1 MEINHNLAEVLN
13 DLIRINNDRIEG
25 YQKAIEDA
33 GDSDID
39 LKVIFSRMIDESRQY
54 ISQLSH
60 EVFKLGQEPASG
72 STTVSGKIY
81 RAWMDI
87 KSKLAGTDRLSLL
100 ELCENGEYAA
110 QKAYQQAL
118 ISDETLSIDIRQL
131 IARQK
136 ELLKESHDTIRRFRD
151 MHKKSNSDNIVN
163 SNQVRNSEMDLRSKE
178 NLSNPDDAVSS
189 ESFSNYHENKFK

>member
-1 MEINHNLAEVLN
+1 
-13 DLIRINNDRIEG
+13 
-25 YQKAIEDA
+25 
-33 GDSDID
+33 
-39 LKVIFSRMIDESRQY
+39 
-54 ISQLSH
+54 
-60 EVFKLGQEPASG
+60 
-72 STTVSGKIY
+72 
-81 RAWMDI
+81 MDI